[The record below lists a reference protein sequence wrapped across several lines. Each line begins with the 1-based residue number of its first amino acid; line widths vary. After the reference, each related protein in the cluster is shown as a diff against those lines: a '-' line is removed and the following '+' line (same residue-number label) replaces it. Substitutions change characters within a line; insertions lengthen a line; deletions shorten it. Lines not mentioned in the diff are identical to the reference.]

1 MRYLDVSE
9 LVVSHDTGYDITIY
23 PDIQCDITPDHP
35 KAQGKNNV
43 NENRL
48 PCCGPRFALA
58 SCLCPLLALSPAWPF
73 LSSVCCPS
81 DGHIIGLTV
90 PLANINLVPS

>member
-43 NENRL
+43 NETDYLVAVHVLLWLLVSALFL
-48 PCCGPRFALA
+48 PCLPPGLFCRP
-58 SCLCPLLALSPAWPF
+58 
-73 LSSVCCPS
+73 SVAHQMDTS
-81 DGHIIGLTV
+81 
-90 PLANINLVPS
+90 